1 MTAPVAFAKVRRARS
16 FRDTVHAA
24 AAAAAKFRAAYPRS
38 SIEFLARLA
47 VSLPPGFAADAAASI
62 RSQILAAAHSAQLND
77 LVVLPDLPSVL
88 AVSDREFH
96 TLCKLANESRIFEL
110 AAAVVADAVCKLMRE
125 IIALSIPARFDE
137 RMLNV
142 FVHFAAEF
150 VIPWVENLGIA
161 SLCPCVGFYLVPNF
175 MRNKQIPPAIE
186 RFRNQIMFQ
195 IHKVFCD
202 IRIHELF
209 DMIVVF
215 PESEAALTDF
225 KICVHETDRYIYLRE
240 SFCKIISHR
249 LLHLGA
255 STTDII
261 SIFVSS
267 IKCLGFLDPSGDF
280 LSAVSILIKKYLRTR
295 SDAIRSVIKFM
306 TKTDDVSDCDNQD
319 DQEFAEDGSRFDR
332 DHVFADALS
341 DIVLH
346 RETRAKVMQADSAT
360 TGVDVVSTLVDIFES
375 QEVFVNEFQTF
386 LAERLIAKSHRNFD
400 SEVANVE
407 LLKKYFSEAA
417 LHHCDVMIKDAVD
430 SKRITSNI
438 TSVSRPLA
446 NAKVNVLIISRLFW
460 PELKSEPVKPS
471 RIILEYLKPFD
482 ETYAQ
487 LKSMRTIRH
496 MLDYGSVDLELEF
509 ADRTVSFSVTPAQA
523 SLIGFFDSHD
533 RWSVAALADMSGKSI
548 QQLERDLQFWV
559 AQGVLKRNATDAS
572 YSVIE
577 NAEQISEG
585 FEGEAPMLVDQDD
598 DQQGNDNDATSLSE
612 SMKPFFPFINGM
624 LTNFGALPV
633 ERMHAMLTQFAQAP
647 KYTETAE
654 RLRAYLQQLV
664 EEDICE
670 PAGKNGYAL
679 KKK

>member
-161 SLCPCVGFYLVPNF
+161 SLCP
-175 MRNKQIPPAIE
+175 
-186 RFRNQIMFQ
+186 
-195 IHKVFCD
+195 
-202 IRIHELF
+202 IHELF

-346 RETRAKVMQADSAT
+346 RETRAKVMQTDSAT

-487 LKSMRTIRH
+487 LKSMRTLRH

-577 NAEQISEG
+577 NAEQKSEG
-585 FEGEAPMLVDQDD
+585 FEGDAPMLVDQDD
-598 DQQGNDNDATSLSE
+598 DQQGNDSDATSLSE